1 MIEKDRMST
10 NSSKFPKVT
19 GSVEVEYKLKF
30 KMFMAVIKIQ
40 TSNQTLKVLNEL
52 FNVNF
57 ENFLQ
62 WVFAFWIITFQIL
75 RYDN

>member
-1 MIEKDRMST
+1 MST

-62 WVFAFWIITFQIL
+62 
-75 RYDN
+75 